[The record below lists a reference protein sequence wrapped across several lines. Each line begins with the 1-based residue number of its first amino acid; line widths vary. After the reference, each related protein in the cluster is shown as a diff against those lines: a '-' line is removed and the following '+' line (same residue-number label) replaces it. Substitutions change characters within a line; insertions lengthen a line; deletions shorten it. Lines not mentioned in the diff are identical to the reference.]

1 MVTPYKFTVY
11 IILGVLSQNYTM
23 IRRFDAS
30 FDIDSDGPEANL
42 TLALGKSGPPDYV
55 CMPHYPQS
63 PTHSPD
69 NTGRKLCA

>member
-1 MVTPYKFTVY
+1 
-11 IILGVLSQNYTM
+11 M

-30 FDIDSDGPEANL
+30 FDIDSDGPAANL

>member
-1 MVTPYKFTVY
+1 MVTTYEFTVY

-23 IRRFDAS
+23 IQRFDAS
-30 FDIDSDGPEANL
+30 FDIDSDGPAANL
-42 TLALGKSGPPDYV
+42 TLALGKSGPPGYV

-69 NTGRKLCA
+69 NTGCKLYA